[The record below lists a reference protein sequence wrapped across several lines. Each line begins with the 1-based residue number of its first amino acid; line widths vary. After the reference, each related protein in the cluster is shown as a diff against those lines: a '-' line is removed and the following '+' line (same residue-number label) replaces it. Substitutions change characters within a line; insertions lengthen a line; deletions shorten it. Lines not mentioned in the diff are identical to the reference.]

1 VITRLDALSD
11 LSSGQLIGGGAI
23 IAALALVLLVWALA
37 KRLVKLVILAAVI
50 LAAVVVYRVSTG

>member
-1 VITRLDALSD
+1 MITRLDALSD
-11 LSSGQLIGGGAI
+11 LSNGQLIGGGAI

>member
-11 LSSGQLIGGGAI
+11 LSNGQLIGGGAI

>member
-1 VITRLDALSD
+1 MITRLDALSD